1 LRVGDELINVCGK
14 RLRGL
19 DIDDAIRTLKQQT
32 RELDIV
38 ISRDVNVDDEDKE
51 EETKEQQ
58 QTQQQQLQHQQQRS
72 KTPNFEHSKAATS
85 NFEQSKQFESS
96 NRRSSKKE
104 DRNFDETVSLFS
116 EQRVRDEHR
125 RIAQKLHDLGSS
137 SSSLCDYQ
145 TRSNYGSYNNSNS
158 PKVPPKPYVSRTYIG
173 GSASSSLAMK
183 IHRKNLQLRSDPPMT
198 SSVHHG
204 SLSSLHETR

>member
-1 LRVGDELINVCGK
+1 
-14 RLRGL
+14 
-19 DIDDAIRTLKQQT
+19 LKQQT

-58 QTQQQQLQHQQQRS
+58 QTQQQQQQQHRS
-72 KTPNFEHSKAATS
+72 KTPNFEHSKATTATS

-104 DRNFDETVSLFS
+104 DFDETVSLFS
-116 EQRVRDEHR
+116 EQRVREEHR

>member
-1 LRVGDELINVCGK
+1 MSTTKTKKKKPKNNNKHNNNNNTAQKLQILSIQ
-14 RLRGL
+14 
-19 DIDDAIRTLKQQT
+19 KQQ
-32 RELDIV
+32 
-38 ISRDVNVDDEDKE
+38 
-51 EETKEQQ
+51 
-58 QTQQQQLQHQQQRS
+58 
-72 KTPNFEHSKAATS
+72 
-85 NFEQSKQFESS
+85 
-96 NRRSSKKE
+96 KE
-104 DRNFDETVSLFS
+104 DFDETVSLFS
-116 EQRVRDEHR
+116 EQRVREEHR